1 MLANTLLRPLGR
13 MMDHQPARTGRE
25 EPPADYTFEVTCHG
39 DAEAH
44 IRGLTVQSISRPEF
58 QLRSVQS
65 FDIPDSDRVR
75 VVAELAA
82 AERDDGLLESAVSRL
97 SLEPLVTHVR
107 WEVEPSK

>member
-1 MLANTLLRPLGR
+1 
-13 MMDHQPARTGRE
+13 
-25 EPPADYTFEVTCHG
+25 
-39 DAEAH
+39 
-44 IRGLTVQSISRPEF
+44 
-58 QLRSVQS
+58 VQS